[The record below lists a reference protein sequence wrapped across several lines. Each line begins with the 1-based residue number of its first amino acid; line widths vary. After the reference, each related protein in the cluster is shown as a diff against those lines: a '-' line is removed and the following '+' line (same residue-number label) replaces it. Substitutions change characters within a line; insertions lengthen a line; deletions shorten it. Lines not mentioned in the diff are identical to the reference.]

1 VWVRDVVRVVLIV
14 SRNAGLSR
22 LVIAYGLFIMLEY
35 SVWIGMLVFAFGRG
49 GAREAA
55 LVAVAQLLPAAVL
68 APFLATVADR
78 RPPVWLLVGGY
89 GTQAVA
95 MAATGAVL
103 YANRSPLLAYALAV
117 VASMAVVTIRPAQA
131 PLVPGLCNSTREL
144 TSANVALGWFEN
156 VGIVAAGGL
165 TGLLL
170 AAANVGLVFVLSAG
184 LAMTCAVLV
193 LSLTTTPLAVESGHG
208 QPVQEVVR
216 AVRLLG
222 RSRRPRLLVGLL
234 TAEWVVLGA
243 LDVLFVVLAIDVLHR
258 SQAWAGYLNMSFG
271 IGGVLAGAVSAALVG
286 RRLGMPIIA
295 AGLVVS
301 AALGLA
307 AVSHE
312 PVAMLAIVVVMGG
325 GRAVFD
331 VATRSLLQRAV
342 PAEVIGRVFGVV
354 EGLSMA
360 ALAVGSLT
368 VPLFVGLGGST
379 LALVGVAAIL
389 PLAAVVG
396 GRALVTLD
404 ADAHVPVVEIALLRS
419 IRLFA
424 DLPAPALEGLAG
436 SLQRVVL
443 PAGSVLI
450 REGEIGARYYA
461 IADGELTIQRGGR
474 DLGVRRRGD
483 GVGEIALLR
492 SMPRT
497 ATVTAATPA
506 TVYALNRDPFLAAVT
521 GHRQTSTTADMVTEE
536 RLGDADPRRDDR

>member
-1 VWVRDVVRVVLIV
+1 
-14 SRNAGLSR
+14 LSR
-22 LVIAYGLFIMLEY
+22 LVIAYGLFTTIEY
-35 SVWIGMLVFAFGRG
+35 SVWIAMLVFAFGRG
-49 GAREAA
+49 GAREAG

-78 RPPVWLLVGGY
+78 RPPVWLLIGGY

-95 MAATGAVL
+95 MAATGAVI
-103 YANRSPLLAYALAV
+103 YSHRSPLSAYAFAV
-117 VASMAVVTIRPAQA
+117 VVSIAVVTIRPAQA
-131 PLVPGLCNSTREL
+131 PLVPSLCNSTREL

-170 AAANVGLVFVLSAG
+170 AVANVGLVFVLSAG
-184 LAMTCAVLV
+184 AAMMAAVLV
-193 LSLTTTPLAVESGHG
+193 FSLTTTPLAVESGHG
-208 QPVQEVVR
+208 QPVQEVVG
-216 AVRLLG
+216 AVRLLA

-234 TAEWVVLGA
+234 TAEWVVVGA
-243 LDVLFVVLAIDVLHR
+243 LDVLFVVLAIDVLQTG
-258 SQAWAGYLNMSFG
+258 QAWAGYLNMAFG
-271 IGGVLAGAVSAALVG
+271 IGGVLAGSVSATLVG

-312 PVAMLAIVVVMGG
+312 PVEVLAILVVVGG

-331 VATRSLLQRAV
+331 VATRSLLQRTL
-342 PAEVIGRVFGVV
+342 PADVIGRVFGVV

-360 ALAVGSLT
+360 ALAVGSLI
-368 VPLFVGLGGST
+368 VPLLVGLGGSR
-379 LALVGVAAIL
+379 LALLGVATIL
-389 PLAAVVG
+389 PLVAMLG
-396 GRALVTLD
+396 GRALVTLN
-404 ADAHVPVVEIALLRS
+404 ADAAVPVVEIALLRS
-419 IRLFA
+419 LRLFA

-436 SLQRVVL
+436 ALQRVVL
-443 PAGSVLI
+443 PAGRVLM
-450 REGEIGARYYA
+450 REGEVGDRYYA
-461 IADGELTIQRGGR
+461 IAEGELTIERDGR

-497 ATVTAATPA
+497 ATVTTATPA
-506 TVYALNRDPFLAAVT
+506 TLYELNRDPFLVAVT
-521 GHRQTSTTADMVTEE
+521 GHRQTSTTADMVTRE
-536 RLGDADPRRDDR
+536 RLGDEDPRRDDR